1 MEGNYDDI
9 DDILAEGQ
17 ILPCT
22 FQVDVVELGYLDE
35 TGECGEDLKKGTMIG
50 LPFWMI
56 KPLHIR
62 NMIRVERPIYFQ
74 SRFADSLLVDPSVV
88 NLRSKCEY
96 WYVLGF
102 KLCKLVEA
110 KEISGW
116 MERSLQMRNEEI
128 IDQSHRKSDTF
139 EKFRSFLCFIEQR
152 MFDQK
157 HDTEVYLHR
166 WRNNNKAN
174 KATSRKRKNMF

>member
-1 MEGNYDDI
+1 MEGNYYDI

-35 TGECGEDLKKGTMIG
+35 TGESGEDLKKGTMIG

-56 KPLHIR
+56 KQLHIR
-62 NMIRVERPIYFQ
+62 NMIRVERPLYFQ
-74 SRFADSLLVDPSVV
+74 ARFADALLVEPSVV

-96 WYVLGF
+96 WYVLGY

-110 KEISGW
+110 KEISAW

-128 IDQSHRKSDTF
+128 IDQSHHHKSDTDK
-139 EKFRSFLCFIEQR
+139 ESK
-152 MFDQK
+152 
-157 HDTEVYLHR
+157 
-166 WRNNNKAN
+166 
-174 KATSRKRKNMF
+174 